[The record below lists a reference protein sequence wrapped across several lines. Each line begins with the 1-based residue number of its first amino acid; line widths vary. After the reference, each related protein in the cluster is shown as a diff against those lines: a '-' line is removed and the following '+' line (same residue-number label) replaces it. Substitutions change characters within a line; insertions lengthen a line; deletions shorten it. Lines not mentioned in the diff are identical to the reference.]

1 VTPNKR
7 PHRWTGRPTGAP
19 IGNANARRHGM
30 KSAGFFVRRRQVGA
44 MLRAAR
50 QASTTRNSKCKNG
63 PPEAQPRLKI
73 RVRSRKGWLR
83 QERVTRFAF
92 YPR

>member
-1 VTPNKR
+1 MSPIKR

-30 KSAGFFVRRRQVGA
+30 KSAGFFARRKAVNA

-50 QASTTRNSKCKNG
+50 
-63 PPEAQPRLKI
+63 EAISEARPRAT
-73 RVRSRKGWLR
+73 SADQSGD
-83 QERVTRFAF
+83 FAD
-92 YPR
+92 